1 MANFPRQAVDPSQIS
16 VLWEE
21 YSSKTR
27 IAGKLL
33 PGNDVYPL
41 NLLNNGKQ
49 VKLRGKLLVASQYVI
64 KGLSNWVE
72 QKDVLTE
79 MTILFDKQMLVAW
92 ADTETQNWIKP
103 RYLIVIKCDNCV
115 AALVPL
121 AEGIPSNHLEHIR
134 SVANMKISFF
144 VQV

>member
-1 MANFPRQAVDPSQIS
+1 M
-16 VLWEE
+16 
-21 YSSKTR
+21 
-27 IAGKLL
+27 
-33 PGNDVYPL
+33 YPL

-103 RYLIVIKCDNCV
+103 HYLV
-115 AALVPL
+115 
-121 AEGIPSNHLEHIR
+121 HW
-134 SVANMKISFF
+134 F
-144 VQV
+144 